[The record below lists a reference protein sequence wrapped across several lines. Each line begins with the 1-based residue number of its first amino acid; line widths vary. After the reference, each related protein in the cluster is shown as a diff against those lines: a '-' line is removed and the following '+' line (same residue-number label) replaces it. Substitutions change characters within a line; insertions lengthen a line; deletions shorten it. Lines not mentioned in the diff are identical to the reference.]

1 MRSFRKN
8 AKVVLLVVAAVLI
21 ICQFIRI
28 DKTNPPVLSDIPTD
42 SSVKSILKQ
51 SCYDCHSNET
61 KWPWYSNVAPVSWLL
76 SNDVNGARKHL
87 NFSEWGSYNPEKQLS
102 KLDDIR
108 DQIRQGDMPLWYYSL
123 MHPSARIKQNEREKI
138 LSWTAGS
145 KQ

>member
-1 MRSFRKN
+1 MSSFRKG
-8 AKVVLLVVAAVLI
+8 AKVALLVLAAVFFI
-21 ICQFIRI
+21 SQFIRI
-28 DKTNPPVLSDIPTD
+28 DKKNPPVISDIPAD

-61 KWPWYSNVAPVSWLL
+61 KWPWYSNVAPVSWLI
-76 SNDVNGARKHL
+76 SNDVNDARKHL
-87 NFSEWGSYNPEKQLS
+87 NFSEWGSYNAEKQLS

-138 LSWTAGS
+138 VSWTAGS
-145 KQ
+145 KR